1 MVAQRR
7 VLSPGHSAPRQLQI
21 KVVLAQDP
29 SDRIESML
37 RNLLHP
43 FFVDL
48 VAVTHELRAA
58 VPITLQAEPSGEA
71 RQLRLAGWQA
81 GRQAGRQCS
90 WQAGGR
96 GWLALTACSTP
107 APALANA
114 GPAGAPTGS
123 SAAAGMPPRAPR
135 SSGAVVRPHV
145 ARPWA
150 LADPGPPSVP
160 AGDGI
165 LTQFSCIHHA

>member
-7 VLSPGHSAPRQLQI
+7 VLSPGHSAPRELQI

-81 GRQAGRQCS
+81 GRQAGRQAV
-90 WQAGGR
+90 QLAGWR
-96 GWLALTACSTP
+96 PWV
-107 APALANA
+107 
-114 GPAGAPTGS
+114 AGA
-123 SAAAGMPPRAPR
+123 
-135 SSGAVVRPHV
+135 HC
-145 ARPWA
+145 
-150 LADPGPPSVP
+150 L
-160 AGDGI
+160 
-165 LTQFSCIHHA
+165 